1 MNSFLAQQMH
11 LGRPRAERADPGLEI
26 ALRAAGS
33 VTRLADLLGL
43 SHATVSLWREIP
55 KRHVPTIAAGLGI
68 PPHEQRPDAFPI
80 PPRRRRGLR
89 APGPPSPWGLPS

>member
-1 MNSFLAQQMH
+1 
-11 LGRPRAERADPGLEI
+11 
-26 ALRAAGS
+26 
-33 VTRLADLLGL
+33 
-43 SHATVSLWREIP
+43 VSLWREIP